1 VLGGVVSGDAVN
13 QDLIAPEYSNR
24 LLQGLL
30 IHFEEEIGIEALTDV
45 VVDAGL
51 PLAHLRDTEG
61 WVSRE
66 YLQRFVA
73 SAALRL
79 HGLAEPPPHG
89 HAFWQH
95 WRQGGRAL
103 VQPGVVG
110 ALYPVVRALG
120 SPGNLY
126 RALPA
131 LASRGNALIALQVEA
146 KSGRAVVTVTPT
158 STPAWSS
165 PNCWDMVGMLEA
177 GPRIWGLS
185 DARVVHAT
193 CICDPHRP
201 AKQCVYHVSYPRRGM
216 PYALTLVF
224 FGSAGAGLGAL
235 LDYVAHSGSAG
246 LAALA
251 GAFAAVAVTGWWR
264 YVRAV
269 AASKRDIEQLGDVI
283 VAADQR
289 YARLWQDEQDL
300 RRSLLTARKL
310 AGYLA
315 PDLVERVV
323 ENPELELTL
332 GGRLTRAAVLFAD
345 IVGFTPRSEG
355 QAPEDVVE
363 ELNIYF
369 SCIDPAFDKHDG
381 VIDKRMGDG
390 VMAVFPPREGDVVP
404 QDVDLR
410 AVRCAVDMLRALR
423 ACNDKLAELD
433 SSPLAI
439 RIGVARGELIQG
451 NMGSATKLEYTVIG
465 DIVNVAA
472 RLEGQATPNHSLVA
486 AAMIEHLPKAEAALL
501 EIGEVHSIQVKGR
514 REPVEVVEIG
524 PRSTDQGN

>member
-1 VLGGVVSGDAVN
+1 MSGDALN

-30 IHFEEEIGIEALTDV
+30 IHLEEEVGLDGLEEV
-45 VVDAGL
+45 VADTGL

-61 WVSRE
+61 WVSRA
-66 YLQRFVA
+66 YLERLIA

-79 HGLAEPPPHG
+79 HGLTEPPSHN
-89 HAFWQH
+89 HVFWQH
-95 WRQGGRAL
+95 WRRSGHEL
-103 VQPGVVG
+103 VEPGVVG
-110 ALYPVVRALG
+110 ALFPVVRALG
-120 SPGNLY
+120 SPANLY
-126 RALPA
+126 RALPS
-131 LASRGNALIALQVEA
+131 LAARGNRLITVEVDA
-146 KSGRAVVTVTPT
+146 ARSGRALVTVTPT
-158 STPAWSS
+158 TAKTWSS
-165 PNCWDMVGMLEA
+165 ANCWDMFGMLEA
-177 GPRIWGLS
+177 GPRIWGLP
-185 DARVVHAT
+185 DARVVHAS

-201 AKQCVYHVSYPRRGM
+201 AERCTYHVSYVRRGV
-216 PYALTLVF
+216 PYAMAFALL
-224 FGSAGAGLGAL
+224 GSVGAGLGACL
-235 LDYVAHSGSAG
+235 AFVTRSGSPG
-246 LAALA
+246 FAAAA
-251 GAFAAVAVTGWWR
+251 GAFAAVAAAGWWR
-264 YVRAV
+264 YAHAV
-269 AASKRDIEQLGDVI
+269 SASKHDIEQLGDVI
-283 VAADQR
+283 DAADER

-390 VMAVFPPREGDVVP
+390 VMAVFPPREHEEASHE
-404 QDVDLR
+404 VDLR
-410 AVRCAVDMLRALR
+410 AVRCAVDMLRALDV
-423 ACNDKLAELD
+423 CNAELAEIGAA
-433 SSPLAI
+433 PLSI
-439 RIGVARGELIQG
+439 RVGVACGELIQG
-451 NMGSATKLEYTVIG
+451 NMGSSTKLEYTVIG

-472 RLEGQATPNHSLVA
+472 RLEGSASPNHVMVA
-486 AAMIEHLPKAEAALL
+486 AAMIEHLPEAEAAEL
-501 EIGEVHSIQVKGR
+501 EIGESHAIHVKGR
-514 REPVEVVEIG
+514 REAVDVVEVA
-524 PRSTDQGN
+524 PL